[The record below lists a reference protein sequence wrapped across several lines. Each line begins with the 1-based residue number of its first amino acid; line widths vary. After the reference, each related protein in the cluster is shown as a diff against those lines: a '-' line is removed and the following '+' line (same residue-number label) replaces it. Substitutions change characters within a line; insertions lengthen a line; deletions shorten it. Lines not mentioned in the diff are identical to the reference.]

1 MRKAQWK
8 IDGLYRIGLST
19 LTCKGNKRHRQKWKV
34 RSIAG
39 RKRHAFKS
47 MCFRRV
53 RKREWRKT
61 KTKRERERERW
72 RKENYLSRGTVSVPS
87 NIYDVRKTLVV
98 YKLLL

>member
-34 RSIAG
+34 RSIAE

-61 KTKRERERERW
+61 KRKRERETERESESREREIE
-72 RKENYLSRGTVSVPS
+72 RERG
-87 NIYDVRKTLVV
+87 RGRG
-98 YKLLL
+98 